1 VQDLNM
7 FFLGGRWQ
15 AAAAEDRIE
24 VVSPA
29 SLEVVGRVPRATK
42 DDADRAVGAAR
53 SAFDAGPWPWL
64 PVAERL
70 SVLRA
75 LAAAIEARA
84 GQFAD
89 VLCAEQGLP
98 RRGLPAGQI
107 AKAVTTLRAAADI
120 GGDYPWT
127 GTRRGTAGRTLRVRR
142 VPVGV
147 VVAIVPWNAPLFVA
161 AMKLAPALAAGNTV
175 VLKPPPETPLHA
187 YLLAEA
193 AIEAGMP
200 DGVLSILPAGA
211 DISELLVRDPRVDK
225 VSFTG
230 STAVGRQVGAICGA
244 SLKRCTLELGGKSA
258 AVVLDDFEL
267 TDASARMLV
276 TGAMVNAG
284 QVCAAQTRILVPAAM
299 HDEIVGAMSEA
310 TRALRVGDP
319 AAETTDIGPLI
330 SRRQRD
336 RVEHYIRLGVE
347 EGASLVTGGG
357 RPDIEPGWYVQPT
370 LFANVSNTM
379 TIAREEIFGPVA
391 AVIPYRDEAEA
402 VALANDSDYGLAG
415 AVWTA
420 DISRGEAVAAR
431 IRAGSVAVNS
441 PGALDAYGPFG
452 GFKSSG
458 FGREGGAEALD
469 DYTEPQTILLPAQA
483 NRKERQR

>member
-1 VQDLNM
+1 VQDWDV

-15 AAAAEDRIE
+15 QPAAGDRVE

-29 SLEVVGRVPRATK
+29 SLEVVGSVPRATK
-42 DDADRAVGAAR
+42 DDADRAVGEAR
-53 SAFDAGPWPWL
+53 SAFDTGPWPWL
-64 PVAERL
+64 PVGERL
-70 SVLRA
+70 GILQA
-75 LAAAIEARA
+75 LADAIEARTD
-84 GQFAD
+84 QFAD

-98 RRGLPAGQI
+98 RRSLPAGQI
-107 AKAVTTLRAAADI
+107 SKAVDMLRACVDL
-120 GGDYPWT
+120 GGSYLWT
-127 GTRRGTAGRTLRVRR
+127 STRAGSARRTLRVRR
-142 VPVGV
+142 APVGV

-161 AMKLAPALAAGNTV
+161 AMKLAPALAAGNTA
-175 VLKPPPETPLHA
+175 VLKPPPETPLHT

-193 AIEAGMP
+193 AVEAGLP
-200 DGVLSILPAGA
+200 GGVLNILPAGA

-267 TDASARMLV
+267 TDKSARMLV

-284 QVCAAQTRILVPAAM
+284 QVCAAQTRILVPANR
-299 HDEIVGAMSEA
+299 HDEIVGAMSEV

-319 AAETTDIGPLI
+319 VAATTDIGPLI
-330 SRRQRD
+330 SERQRD
-336 RVEHYIRLGVE
+336 RVERYIRLAVE
-347 EGASLVTGGG
+347 EGASLVAGGS
-357 RPDIEPGWYVQPT
+357 RPAIEPGWYVQPT
-370 LFANVSNTM
+370 LFADVDNAM

-391 AVIPYRDEAEA
+391 AVIPYHDEAEA
-402 VALANDSDYGLAG
+402 VAVANDSEYGLAG

-420 DISRGEAVAAR
+420 DIDHGEAVAAR
-431 IRAGSVAVNS
+431 IRTGSVAVNS
-441 PGALDAYGPFG
+441 PGPLDAYGPFG

-458 FGREGGAEALD
+458 YGREGGTEALD
-469 DYTEPQTILLPAQA
+469 DYTEPQTIILPARA
-483 NRKERQR
+483 N

>member
-1 VQDLNM
+1 VQDWDV
-7 FFLGGRWQ
+7 FFLGGQWHP
-15 AAAAEDRIE
+15 AATDERLE

-29 SLEVVGRVPRATK
+29 SLEVVGTVPRASK
-42 DDADRAVGAAR
+42 EDAARAVDAAR
-53 SAFDAGPWPWL
+53 TAFDEGSWPWL
-64 PVAERL
+64 SVTERL
-70 SVLRA
+70 ARITA
-75 LAAAIEARA
+75 LADAIEARTD
-84 GQFAD
+84 QFAD

-107 AKAVTTLRAAADI
+107 AKAVTTFRACADLAATF
-120 GGDYPWT
+120 PWSA
-127 GTRRGTAGRTLRVRR
+127 TRPGSAGRRLHVRR

-147 VVAIVPWNAPLFVA
+147 VCAIVPWNAPLFVA

-175 VLKPPPETPLHA
+175 VLKPPPETPLHT

-193 AIEAGMP
+193 AIEAGLP
-200 DGVLSILPAGA
+200 AGVLSILPAGA

-267 TDASARMLV
+267 TDAGAKMLV

-284 QVCAAQTRILVPAAM
+284 QVCAAQTRILVPAAR
-299 HDEIVGAMSEA
+299 HDEIVDAMSQA

-319 AAETTDIGPLI
+319 TSPQTDIGPLI
-330 SRRQRD
+330 SQRQRE
-336 RVEHYIRLGVE
+336 RVERYIRLGID
-347 EGASLVTGGG
+347 EGARLVAGGG
-357 RPDIEPGWYVQPT
+357 RPAIDIGWYVEPT
-370 LFANVSNTM
+370 LFAEVDNQM

-420 DISRGEAVAAR
+420 DLDRGQSVAAR
-431 IRAGSVAVNS
+431 IRTGSVAVNS

-452 GFKSSG
+452 GFKNSG
-458 FGREGGAEALD
+458 FGREGGTEALA
-469 DYTEPQTILLPAQA
+469 DYTESQTILLPASQL
-483 NRKERQR
+483 KEPQT

>member
-1 VQDLNM
+1 VRDQDG
-7 FFLGGRWQ
+7 FYLGGRWQ
-15 AAAAEDRIE
+15 PAAGADRVE

-29 SLEVVGRVPRATK
+29 SLEVVGSVPRATK
-42 DDADRAVGAAR
+42 EDGARAVDAAR
-53 SAFDAGPWPWL
+53 DAFDAGPWPGL
-64 PVAERL
+64 PVADRL
-70 SVLRA
+70 ASLRA
-75 LAAAIEARA
+75 FADAIEART

-107 AKAVTTLRAAADI
+107 AIAVATLRAAADI
-120 GGDYPWT
+120 AGGYRWT
-127 GTRRGTAGRTLRVRR
+127 GTRPGTGRRTLRVLR

-175 VLKPPPETPLHA
+175 VLKPPPETPLHS

-193 AIEAGMP
+193 AIEAGLP
-200 DGVLSILPAGA
+200 DGVLNILPAGA

-230 STAVGRQVGAICGA
+230 STAVGRQVGAICGEG
-244 SLKRCTLELGGKSA
+244 LKRCTLELGGKSA

-267 TDASARMLV
+267 TGKNARLLV
-276 TGAMVNAG
+276 AGAMMNAG
-284 QVCAAQTRILVPAAM
+284 QVCAAQTRILVPAAR
-299 HDEIVGAMSEA
+299 HDDIVEALADA

-319 AAETTDIGPLI
+319 VAAETDIGPVI

-336 RVEHYIRLGVE
+336 RVEHYVRLGAD
-347 EGASLVTGGG
+347 EGASLVAGGG
-357 RPDIEPGWYVQPT
+357 RPAIEPGWYVQPT
-370 LFANVSNTM
+370 LFARVDNAM

-402 VALANDSDYGLAG
+402 VALANDSEYGLAG

-420 DISRGEAVAAR
+420 DLGRGEAVAAR
-431 IRAGSVAVNS
+431 IRTGTVAVNS

-452 GFKSSG
+452 GFKNSG
-458 FGREGGAEALD
+458 LGREGGTEALD
-469 DYTEPQTILLPAQA
+469 DYTECQTIILPARPSGA
-483 NRKERQR
+483 RPS

>member
-1 VQDLNM
+1 VQDWDV

-15 AAAAEDRIE
+15 QPAAGDRVE

-29 SLEVVGRVPRATK
+29 SLEVVGSVPRATK

-64 PVAERL
+64 PADERL
-70 SVLRA
+70 GILQVLA
-75 LAAAIEARA
+75 DAIEARTD
-84 GQFAD
+84 QFAD

-98 RRGLPAGQI
+98 RRSLPAGQI
-107 AKAVTTLRAAADI
+107 SKAVDMLRACVDL
-120 GGDYPWT
+120 GGSYPWT
-127 GTRRGTAGRTLRVRR
+127 STRAGSTGAGGARRTLRVRR
-142 VPVGV
+142 APVGV

-175 VLKPPPETPLHA
+175 VLKPPPETPLHT

-193 AIEAGMP
+193 AVEAGLP
-200 DGVLSILPAGA
+200 DGVLNILPAGA

-267 TDASARMLV
+267 TDKSARMLV

-284 QVCAAQTRILVPAAM
+284 QVCAAQTRILVPAAR
-299 HDEIVGAMSEA
+299 HDEIVEAMSAA
-310 TRALRVGDP
+310 TSALRVGDP
-319 AAETTDIGPLI
+319 TVATTDIGPLI
-330 SRRQRD
+330 SGRQRD
-336 RVEHYIRLGVE
+336 RVERYIKIGVKQ
-347 EGASLVTGGG
+347 GASLVTGGT
-357 RPDIEPGWYVQPT
+357 RPAIKPGWYVQPT
-370 LFANVSNTM
+370 LFADVDNTM

-402 VALANDSDYGLAG
+402 IALANDNEYGLAG

-420 DISRGEAVAAR
+420 DIGHGEAVAAK
-431 IRAGSVAVNS
+431 IRTGSVAVNS
-441 PGALDAYGPFG
+441 PGPLDAYGPFG
-452 GFKSSG
+452 GFKNSG
-458 FGREGGAEALD
+458 YGREGGTEALD
-469 DYTEPQTILLPAQA
+469 DYTEPQTIILPALA
-483 NRKERQR
+483 N

>member
-1 VQDLNM
+1 MDE
-7 FFLGGRWQ
+7 FLIGGGWQ
-15 AAAAEDRIE
+15 PAASATDPSGG
-24 VVSPA
+24 VSPA

-53 SAFDAGPWPWL
+53 AAFDRGPWPGL
-64 PVAERL
+64 PAGERL
-70 SVLRA
+70 GILRA
-75 LAAAIEARA
+75 LADAIEARTD
-84 GQFAD
+84 QFAD

-107 AKAVTTLRAAADI
+107 SKAVATLRAGADI
-120 GGDYPWT
+120 ASDYPWT
-127 GTRRGTAGRTLRVRR
+127 GTRRGTGSRTLRVRR

-161 AMKLAPALAAGNTV
+161 AMKLAPALAAGNTM
-175 VLKPPPETPLHA
+175 VLKPPPETPLHT

-193 AIEAGMP
+193 AIEAGVP

-211 DISELLVRDPRVDK
+211 DVSELLVRDPRVDK

-244 SLKRCTLELGGKSA
+244 NLTRCTLELGGKSA

-267 TDASARMLV
+267 TEKSARLLV

-284 QVCAAQTRILVPAAM
+284 QVCAAQTRILVPAAR
-299 HDEIVGAMSEA
+299 HDEIVGALAEA

-319 AAETTDIGPLI
+319 MSATTDIGPLI
-330 SRRQRD
+330 SGRQRD
-336 RVEHYIRLGVE
+336 RVERYIRLGVE
-347 EGASLVTGGG
+347 EGARLVTGGG

-370 LFANVSNTM
+370 LFADVDNAM

-391 AVIPYRDEAEA
+391 AVIPYHDEAEA
-402 VALANDSDYGLAG
+402 VALANDSEYGLAG

-420 DISRGEAVAAR
+420 DTSRGEAVAAR
-431 IRAGSVAVNS
+431 IRAGSGAGES
-441 PGALDAYGPFG
+441 PGALDAHGPFG
-452 GFKSSG
+452 GVKNSG
-458 FGREGGAEALD
+458 LGRGGGSG
-469 DYTEPQTILLPAQA
+469 
-483 NRKERQR
+483 

>member
-1 VQDLNM
+1 VQDWDV

-15 AAAAEDRIE
+15 PAAATDKIE

-42 DDADRAVGAAR
+42 DDGDRAIGAAR
-53 SAFDAGPWPWL
+53 AAFDDGPWPRL

-70 SVLRA
+70 GLLLA
-75 LAAAIEARA
+75 LADAIEARTD
-84 GQFAD
+84 QFAD

-98 RRGLPAGQI
+98 RRSLPAGQI
-107 AKAVTTLRAAADI
+107 SKAVSTLRAGAEIAV
-120 GGDYPWT
+120 DYPWT
-127 GTRRGTAGRTLRVRR
+127 DTRRGSGRRTLRVLH

-175 VLKPPPETPLHA
+175 VLKPPPETPLHS

-193 AIEAGMP
+193 AIEAGLP
-200 DGVLSILPAGA
+200 DGVLNILPAGA

-230 STAVGRQVGAICGA
+230 STAVGRLVGAICGE

-267 TDASARMLV
+267 TDKTARMLV

-284 QVCAAQTRILVPAAM
+284 QVCAAQTRILVPAAR
-299 HDEIVGAMSEA
+299 HDEIVEAMSEA
-310 TRALRVGDP
+310 TSRLRVGDP
-319 AAETTDIGPLI
+319 LSETTDIGPLI
-330 SRRQRD
+330 SGRQRD
-336 RVEHYIRLGVE
+336 RVERYIRLGVD
-347 EGASLVTGGG
+347 EGATLVTGGG

-370 LFANVSNTM
+370 LFADVDNGM

-391 AVIPYRDEAEA
+391 AVIPYHDEAQA
-402 VALANDSDYGLAG
+402 IALANDSEYGLAG

-420 DISRGEAVAAR
+420 DLGRGEAVAAR
-431 IRAGSVAVNS
+431 IRTGSVAVNS
-441 PGALDAYGPFG
+441 PGPLDAYGPFG
-452 GFKSSG
+452 GFKNSG
-458 FGREGGAEALD
+458 IGREGGTEALD
-469 DYTEPQTILLPAQA
+469 DYTECQTIILPAQA
-483 NRKERQR
+483 KLGAQR

>member
-1 VQDLNM
+1 VQDLDA
-7 FFLGGRWQ
+7 FFIGGRWQ
-15 AAAAEDRIE
+15 PAAGTERVE
-24 VVSPA
+24 VISPA
-29 SLEVVGRVPRATK
+29 SLKVVGSVPRATK
-42 DDADRAVGAAR
+42 DDGDRAVGAAR
-53 SAFDAGPWPWL
+53 AAFDAGPWPWL
-64 PVAERL
+64 PAVERMRI
-70 SVLRA
+70 LRA
-75 LAAAIEARA
+75 LADAIEARTD
-84 GQFAD
+84 QFAD

-107 AKAVTTLRAAADI
+107 SKAVTTLRAGADI
-120 GGDYPWT
+120 GDGYPWT
-127 GTRRGTAGRTLRVRR
+127 NTRPGTGRRTLRVRR

-175 VLKPPPETPLHA
+175 VLKPPPETPLHT

-193 AIEAGMP
+193 AIEAGLP
-200 DGVLSILPAGA
+200 EGVLSILPAGA
-211 DISELLVRDPRVDK
+211 DVSELLVRDPRVDK

-244 SLKRCTLELGGKSA
+244 ALKRCTLELGGKSA

-267 TDASARMLV
+267 TAKSARLLV

-284 QVCAAQTRILVPAAM
+284 QVCAAQTRILVPAAR

-319 AAETTDIGPLI
+319 ESATTDIGPLI
-330 SRRQRD
+330 SQRQRD
-336 RVEHYIRLGVE
+336 RVERYIRLGVE
-347 EGASLVTGGG
+347 EGARLVTGGG
-357 RPDIEPGWYVQPT
+357 RPDIEPGWYVRPT
-370 LFANVSNTM
+370 LFADVDNAM

-402 VALANDSDYGLAG
+402 IALANDSEYGLAG

-420 DISRGEAVAAR
+420 DLDRGEAVAAGMR
-431 IRAGSVAVNS
+431 TGSVAINS
-441 PGALDAYGPFG
+441 PGPLDAYGPFG
-452 GFKSSG
+452 GFKNSG
-458 FGREGGAEALD
+458 IGREGGPEALD
-469 DYTEPQTILLPAQA
+469 DYTECQTILLPARA
-483 NRKERQR
+483 N

>member
-1 VQDLNM
+1 MQGWDV
-7 FFLGGRWQ
+7 FFLGGQWHP
-15 AAAAEDRIE
+15 AATDERLE

-29 SLEVVGRVPRATK
+29 SLEVVGTVPRASK
-42 DDADRAVGAAR
+42 EDAARAVDAAR
-53 SAFDAGPWPWL
+53 TAFDEGSWPWL

-70 SVLRA
+70 ARITA
-75 LAAAIEARA
+75 LADAIEARTD
-84 GQFAD
+84 QFAD

-107 AKAVTTLRAAADI
+107 AKAVTTFRACADLAATF
-120 GGDYPWT
+120 PWSA
-127 GTRRGTAGRTLRVRR
+127 TRPGSAGRRLHVRR

-147 VVAIVPWNAPLFVA
+147 VCAIVPWNAPLFVA

-175 VLKPPPETPLHA
+175 VLKSPPETPLHT

-193 AIEAGMP
+193 AIEAGLP
-200 DGVLSILPAGA
+200 AGVLSILPAGA

-244 SLKRCTLELGGKSA
+244 SLRRCTLELGGKSA
-258 AVVLDDFEL
+258 AVVLEDFEL
-267 TDASARMLV
+267 TDAGAKMLV

-284 QVCAAQTRILVPAAM
+284 QVCAAQTRILVPAAR
-299 HDEIVGAMSEA
+299 HDEIVDAMSQA

-319 AAETTDIGPLI
+319 TSPQTDIGPLI
-330 SRRQRD
+330 SQRQRE
-336 RVEHYIRLGVE
+336 RVERYIRLGID
-347 EGASLVTGGG
+347 EGARLAAGGG
-357 RPDIEPGWYVQPT
+357 RPAIDIGWYVEPT
-370 LFANVSNTM
+370 LFAEVDNQM

-420 DISRGEAVAAR
+420 DLDRGQSVAAR
-431 IRAGSVAVNS
+431 IRTGSVAVNS

-452 GFKSSG
+452 GFKNSG
-458 FGREGGAEALD
+458 VGREGGTEALA
-469 DYTEPQTILLPAQA
+469 DYTESQTILLPAQA
-483 NRKERQR
+483 N

>member
-1 VQDLNM
+1 VQDWDV
-7 FFLGGRWQ
+7 FFLGGQWQ
-15 AAAAEDRIE
+15 PAAAEDRVE

-29 SLEVVGRVPRATK
+29 SLEVVGSVPRAAK
-42 DDADRAVGAAR
+42 EDADRAVSAAR
-53 SAFDAGPWPWL
+53 TAFDTSAWPWL
-64 PVAERL
+64 PAAERL
-70 SVLRA
+70 ARLRA
-75 LAAAIEARA
+75 LADAIEARTD
-84 GQFAD
+84 QFAD

-107 AKAVTTLRAAADI
+107 AKAVTTLRACADI
-120 GGDYPWT
+120 GDAYPWT

-175 VLKPPPETPLHA
+175 VLKPPPETPLHT

-193 AIEAGMP
+193 AIEAGLP
-200 DGVLSILPAGA
+200 EGVLSILPAGA
-211 DISELLVRDPRVDK
+211 DISEQLVRDPRVDK

-230 STAVGRQVGAICGA
+230 STAVGQQVGAICGA

-267 TDASARMLV
+267 TDASAKMLV

-299 HDEIVGAMSEA
+299 HDEIVGAMAAA

-319 AAETTDIGPLI
+319 MSPASDIGPLI
-330 SRRQRD
+330 SQRQRE
-336 RVEHYIRLGVE
+336 RVERYIRLGID
-347 EGASLVTGGG
+347 EGASLVAGGG
-357 RPDIEPGWYVQPT
+357 RPAIEPGWYVEPT
-370 LFANVSNTM
+370 LFAAVDNTM

-402 VALANDSDYGLAG
+402 VALANDSEYGLAG

-420 DISRGEAVAAR
+420 DTGRGESVAAR
-431 IRAGSVAVNS
+431 IRTGSVAVNS

-452 GFKSSG
+452 GFKNSG
-458 FGREGGAEALD
+458 FGREGGSEALD
-469 DYTEPQTILLPAQA
+469 DYTESQTILLPSQA
-483 NRKERQR
+483 T